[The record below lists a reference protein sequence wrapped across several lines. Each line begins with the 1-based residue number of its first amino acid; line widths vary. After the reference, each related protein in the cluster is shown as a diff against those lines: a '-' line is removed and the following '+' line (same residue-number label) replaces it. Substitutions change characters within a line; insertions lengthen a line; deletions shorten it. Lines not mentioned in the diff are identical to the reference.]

1 MHKLSRDFFSRD
13 TLIVARELLGKLI
26 LFEGKKLI
34 ITETECYKGEGDE
47 ASHSAKGL
55 TERNQVMFGP
65 AGFAYVYLIYGVH
78 HCLNF
83 VTEAKGV
90 GSAVLIRGAILSSER
105 DEANL
110 RSVKS
115 KVING
120 PGKLCKILGITTES
134 HNGIDII
141 SEENFSVQDIGN
153 KLDFYITKRIGINKA
168 KDLPWRFVAKI

>member
-1 MHKLSRDFFSRD
+1 M
-13 TLIVARELLGKLI
+13 
-26 LFEGKKLI
+26 FEGKKLI

-47 ASHSAKGL
+47 AYHSAKGQ
-55 TERNQVMFGP
+55 TKRNQVMFGP

-90 GSAVLIRGAILSSER
+90 GSAVLIRGAILSSEIE
-105 DEANL
+105 EADLRINLL

-153 KLDFYITKRIGINKA
+153 KLDFDITKRIGINKA